1 MSHAVHGLILM
12 ILCVRDDCSPEV
24 NFGRFVCAC
33 EASASTTAYEQCIA
47 DRIAEVE
54 RGHRQHISND
64 EGMLSQSQCI
74 EELLVLLHTGGGTE
88 AAFRQALTACRKGRV
103 P

>member
-1 MSHAVHGLILM
+1 MSGAIWGGTSSCIS
-12 ILCVRDDCSPEV
+12 CTSPFAPQTQV
-24 NFGRFVCAC
+24 NHLKTVCT
-33 EASASTTAYEQCIA
+33 SLTADGSCIA